1 MTSITILTALGLL
14 GLLVM
19 KASVIFQTT
28 KIWSY
33 FSIIFTTIMCSGYM
47 WTTIRHPPYTGRG
60 QKGEVQLFAGGSQYQ
75 FGVET
80 SIVATLYL
88 LISLTFAILVCFVP
102 YMSSPSAQRY
112 TVYFFSTAFLTL
124 YSLLL
129 VVFKGKNGGYPFKLF
144 F

>member
-1 MTSITILTALGLL
+1 MTAISIITGISLL
-14 GLLVM
+14 GLLIL

-47 WTTIRHPPYTGRG
+47 WTTIRHPPYMGRG
-60 QKGEVQLFAGGSQYQ
+60 QHGEAQVWAGGSQYQ

-80 SIVATLYL
+80 TIVASLYL
-88 LISLTFAILVCFVP
+88 LISLTFGILVFFVP
-102 YMSSPSAQRY
+102 YMSSPRAQRY

-124 YSLLL
+124 YSVLLM
-129 VVFKGKNGGYPFKLF
+129 VFKGKNGGYPFKLF